1 MQKQSA
7 FFPPN
12 KDLDL
17 VETKA
22 LSLGVIMNKLHSMKI
37 LASLFASLL
46 FISCSSTSI
55 YDRVYPTLND
65 GKYDSEFPYRNSSVQ
80 LEEIS
85 NSVRLINSIAFYT
98 SYVFPEGSRILRR
111 ELIGIDARKK
121 AVQEVF
127 FTRTASGTA
136 TVIDVT
142 NGAVVLL
149 TVAHVVSFPDT
160 IYSYF
165 INSDG
170 SSSIFLQSI
179 SVKTKQSNYIPNLPD
194 DGELEIIAKDR
205 ALDVALLGNHYEP
218 HDAISVQPFKYNW
231 GTSSELEWGSFV
243 YVFGFPMNYKMIS
256 KGIVSSPNKDK
267 NTFLIDAVFNRGSS
281 GGIVLAIRDGVPNFE
296 LVGLVRSV
304 PAEYE
309 QTLRPFSKDND
320 FEFNPMIPYK
330 GEIIVEREQVLRTGI
345 TKVLGIEAV
354 RDFIVNNRQEIISK
368 GYTLNS
374 FFNPPTRLKLINN
387 N

>member
-1 MQKQSA
+1 
-7 FFPPN
+7 
-12 KDLDL
+12 
-17 VETKA
+17 
-22 LSLGVIMNKLHSMKI
+22 MNKLCRIKI
-37 LASLFASLL
+37 LALLFASLL
-46 FISCSSTSI
+46 FISCSSTSV
-55 YDRVYPTLND
+55 YDSVYPTLND

-85 NSVRLINSIAFYT
+85 NSVRLINSISFYT

-121 AVQEVF
+121 AVQEVY

-179 SVKTKQSNYIPNLPD
+179 SVKTKQTNYIPNLPD

-205 ALDVALLGNHYEP
+205 VLDVALLGNHYEP
-218 HDAISVQPFKYNW
+218 RDVISIQPFKYNW

-267 NTFLIDAVFNRGSS
+267 GTFLIDAVFNRGSS

-345 TKVLGIEAV
+345 TKVLGIEVV
-354 RDFIVNNRQEIISK
+354 RDFIVNSRQEIINK

-387 N
+387 